1 MNVLLTD
8 ANKRTALYALRS
20 LGQRGVVVTAAE
32 SNTVKK
38 PIGFYSKYCKYKIF
52 TPHPEDELYIKV
64 LLGLAKKFDVLMPI
78 STDSMLP
85 ISKHLDEFNAV
96 TNVPIPSFE
105 SLEIAEDKKKTLE
118 FAQKNGVSIPKTFI
132 PANENE
138 LKALSK
144 KLNYPVVIKIRRG
157 SGAKGVVYANSPSD
171 LIHKYRSLQCIDDH
185 PLVQEYI
192 KGRGYGVFALF
203 NKNSKVRASFVHKR
217 IREYPI
223 TGGQSTFC
231 ESVEDAE
238 ILNCGL
244 KLLEKLN
251 WYGLAMVEFKLDER
265 DNKPKLMEINPR
277 FWGSMPLAIASGV
290 DFPYLLYKLAIDG
303 DIEPVTSYRT
313 GVRTRFIFSDLF
325 ACYQNF
331 KKRQDK
337 GHVIWETLQPFFD
350 KNVNEGLLTIDD
362 PMPAIRHLLDRFSRI
377 KKHNNGADI

>member
-20 LGQRGVVVTAAE
+20 LGKRGINITATE

-52 TPHPEDELYIKV
+52 TPNPEDENYIKV
-64 LLGLAKKFDVLMPI
+64 MLELAKKSDVLIPI

-96 TNVPIPSFE
+96 TKVPIPCYE
-105 SLEIAEDKKKTLE
+105 SLEIAVDKRKTLE
-118 FAQKNGVSIPKTFI
+118 FAQKNEVSIPKTFV
-132 PANENE
+132 PTNEIE
-138 LKALSK
+138 LKALSQE
-144 KLNYPVVIKIRRG
+144 LNYPVVIKISRG
-157 SGAKGVVYANSPSD
+157 SGAKGVVYANSPQD
-171 LIHKYRSLQCIDDH
+171 LICKYKSLQCIDDH

-192 KGRGYGVFALF
+192 KGQGYGVFALF
-203 NKNSKVRASFVHKR
+203 NKNSKVRAFFVHKR

-231 ESVEDAE
+231 ESVKDTE

-251 WYGLAMVEFKLDER
+251 WYGLAMVEFKLDEH

-303 DIEPVTSYRT
+303 DIEPVTTYRT
-313 GVRTRFIFSDLF
+313 GVRTRFLFSDLF

-331 KKRQDK
+331 RKRPDK
-337 GHVIWETLQPFFD
+337 GNVIWETIQPFFD
-350 KNVNEGLLTIDD
+350 KNVHEGLMTIDD
-362 PMPAIRHLLDRFSRI
+362 PIPGIQHLWDRFSRI
-377 KKHNNGADI
+377 KRHNNEAE